1 MVLTVVQISWN
12 FRCIVILA
20 VFKEMLG
27 QLRVVVQTCNT
38 CIIEIKQTNS
48 SFFCITGIGWGHV
61 KTEK

>member
-1 MVLTVVQISWN
+1 M
-12 FRCIVILA
+12 LA
-20 VFKEMLG
+20 VFKEMLE

-61 KTEK
+61 KTEKVIFQISTDVYFVSC

>member
-12 FRCIVILA
+12 FRRIDILA
-20 VFKEMLG
+20 LFKEMLVG

-48 SFFCITGIGWGHV
+48 SFFV
-61 KTEK
+61 

>member
-1 MVLTVVQISWN
+1 M
-12 FRCIVILA
+12 LA
-20 VFKEMLG
+20 VFKEMLE